1 MPEIEITID
10 KNGKIDID
18 LLNYQ
23 GQGCSQD
30 SEAFARALG
39 VVMKREQKSD
49 YWQQK
54 HTQEQH
60 LRHSQ

>member
-10 KNGKIDID
+10 KEGNIDID
-18 LLNYQ
+18 LVGYH

-39 VVMKREQKSD
+39 TIVQRDKKHE
-49 YWQQK
+49 YWQQE

-60 LRHSQ
+60 LRHGQ

>member
-10 KNGKIDID
+10 KDGKIDID
-18 LLNYQ
+18 LIGYQ
-23 GQGCSQD
+23 GQGCAQD

-39 VVMKREQKSD
+39 TITQRDQKSEF
-49 YWQQK
+49 WQQE

-60 LRHSQ
+60 LRHNQ